1 MMQWQRFIVKHQ
13 NMQRR
18 TQCRQEIEYFKVIL
32 FIYLAYISS
41 LTYSVALL
49 VVERKCAEY
58 YN

>member
-1 MMQWQRFIVKHQ
+1 MQWKHCIVKHQ

-18 TQCRQEIEYFKVIL
+18 TQSRQEIEYFTVIL